1 METDEMMNMKKNET
15 AKNDDMVHTMIIMKM
30 MQMTKITDMTRM

>member
-15 AKNDDMVHTMIIMKM
+15 AKNDEMMNNMIIMKM
-30 MQMTKITDMTRM
+30 IKMKKETDMTSM